1 MQTRQPGIDLVRCV
15 GLLLVVGLH
24 SFLNNGFYS
33 EPQSGPLMW
42 AANGGYWLCYCCNGI
57 FLMLTGYL
65 KSTKPFEKGY
75 YRSLIPVLAGYAMT
89 CVISFPIRHFLLGE
103 ERSLLEWIEKFLI
116 FDNYAWYVEMYIGLL
131 LFSPVLNMV
140 MERLETKAHWFW
152 LVSVMVFLS
161 AAYSITG
168 LDLIPDH
175 WRPLYP
181 FTYYVLGAAIR
192 RWQPRV
198 KPALGLAMAMLTAM
212 GVGLATLLTT
222 DQTVTKGFGQGYGGF
237 WVTSIA
243 VWLFLALYRLEPG
256 PKTAKALT
264 WMAGGCFEGYIL
276 SRLLDVWL
284 YDTLGGWH
292 SPEYYPLLF
301 LCVTV
306 PIYFISVVSGKL
318 THDMAIWCLG
328 KAMKRP

>member
-1 MQTRQPGIDLVRCV
+1 MQKRQPGIDLIRCV

-33 EPQSGPLMW
+33 EVQKGPLMW

-65 KSTKPFEKGY
+65 KSTKPFSKDY

-89 CVISFPIRHFLLGE
+89 CLISFPIRHFLLGE
-103 ERSLLEWIEKFLI
+103 ELEWWEWINKFVI

-131 LFSPVLNMV
+131 LISPVLNMV
-140 MERLETKAHWFW
+140 MERLTSQREWLW
-152 LVSVMVFLS
+152 LVGTMVTLS
-161 AAYSITG
+161 AAYALTG
-168 LDLIPDH
+168 LNVIPDH
-175 WRPLYP
+175 WRQLYP
-181 FTYYVLGAAIR
+181 LTYYVLGAAIR

-198 KPALGLAMAMLTAM
+198 KPWLALGMANLTAL

-243 VWLFLALYRLEPG
+243 VWIFLGLYRLEPG
-256 PKTAKALT
+256 PKVSKALG
-264 WMAGGCFEGYIL
+264 WLAGGCFEGYIL

-284 YDTLGGWH
+284 YDTLSFWH
-292 SPEYYPLLF
+292 SPEFYPLLF
-301 LCVTV
+301 VCVTV
-306 PIYFISVVSGKL
+306 PIYIFSILSGKATHEL
-318 THDMAIWCLG
+318 TMWCLS
-328 KAMKRP
+328 KLK